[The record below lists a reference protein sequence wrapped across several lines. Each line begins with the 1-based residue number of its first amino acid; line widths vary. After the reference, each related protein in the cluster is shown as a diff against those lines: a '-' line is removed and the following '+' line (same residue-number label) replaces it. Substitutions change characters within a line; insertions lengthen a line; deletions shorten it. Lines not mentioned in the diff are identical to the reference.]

1 MQNIDHSSSALEHLF
16 GSKTRVHLLYTFFNQ
31 PEKKF
36 FVRELSRRI
45 GVQINAIRRE
55 LEGLLKEN
63 FIVQIESENQK
74 VSVTDKKFFAINQN
88 FILFPELRALFAK
101 SHLFLSKDL
110 IDAIKGTNKVSLIIL
125 TGVFTGAKKTETD
138 LIIVGSVNG
147 DKLRD
152 TVRHYEV
159 GLGFEINYTLMDEE
173 EYIYRK
179 DVSDR
184 FIGRIF
190 EEKYIVAH
198 GNI

>member
-1 MQNIDHSSSALEHLF
+1 MQKIENSSSALEHLF

-63 FIVQIESENQK
+63 FIVQIESENHK
-74 VSVTDKKFFAINQN
+74 NSITDKKYFAINQN
-88 FILFPELRALFAK
+88 FILFPELKSLFAK

-110 IDAIKGTNKVSLIIL
+110 IDAIKGTNRVSLIIL

-138 LIIVGSVNG
+138 LMVVGSINR

-152 TVRHYEV
+152 VVRQFEV

-173 EYIYRK
+173 EYKYRK
-179 DVSDR
+179 DISDR

-190 EEKYIVAH
+190 EEKYIVAQ
-198 GNI
+198 GNT

>member
-1 MQNIDHSSSALEHLF
+1 MQKLENSSSALEHLF

-55 LEGLLKEN
+55 LEGLLREG
-63 FIVQIESENQK
+63 FILQIEPENNK
-74 VSVTDKKFFAINQN
+74 NSVTDKKYFAINQN
-88 FILFPELRALFAK
+88 FILFPELKSLFAK
-101 SHLFLSKDL
+101 SHLFLSKDM
-110 IDAIKGTNKVSLIIL
+110 IDAMKGTNKVSLIIL
-125 TGVFTGAKKTETD
+125 TGVFTGAKKSETD
-138 LIIVGSVNG
+138 LIVVGAINR

-152 TVRHYEV
+152 TVRQFEV
-159 GLGFEINYTLMDEE
+159 GLGFEINYTLMDDD
-173 EYIYRK
+173 EYKYRK

-198 GNI
+198 GNA